1 MKTVKAKRWM
11 KDGKEDRKLK
21 GLIEGGAMSF
31 DEKPDAAWLTFGA
44 EFPGFKEEQ
53 FKRAF
58 DCNVKSIRS
67 KDSGERN
74 T

>member
-1 MKTVKAKRWM
+1 MKTAKAKRWM
-11 KDGKEDRKLK
+11 KDGKEDHELK

-53 FKRAF
+53 FKRAL
-58 DCNVKSIRS
+58 DRDVKSIRP
-67 KDSGERN
+67 KDSGARDA
-74 T
+74 